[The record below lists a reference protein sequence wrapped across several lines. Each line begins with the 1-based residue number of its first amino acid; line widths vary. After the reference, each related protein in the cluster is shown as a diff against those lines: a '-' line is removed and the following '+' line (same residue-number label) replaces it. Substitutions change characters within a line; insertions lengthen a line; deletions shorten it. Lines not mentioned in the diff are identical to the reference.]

1 MRALSTLQEKV
12 MKPKF
17 TLHAAALALSF
28 AAAGLPQPAQATDA
42 RQAIKL
48 CDNNPKCS
56 YVVRDNGSVD
66 LSIGDNRIN
75 CPQEGPC
82 TCDICDAP
90 SGIKPTTKKD
100 FKVLAPRIMDV
111 LKR

>member
-1 MRALSTLQEKV
+1 MKLKLVLQ
-12 MKPKF
+12 
-17 TLHAAALALSF
+17 TAALALSF
-28 AAAGLPQPAQATDA
+28 AAFGLPQLAQATDA
-42 RQAIKL
+42 REAIRL
-48 CDNNPKCS
+48 CDKNPKCS

-66 LSIGDNRIN
+66 ITLGDNQIS

-82 TCDICDAP
+82 SCDICNAP

-100 FKVLAPRIMDV
+100 LKVLAPRVTDV

>member
-1 MRALSTLQEKV
+1 

-100 FKVLAPRIMDV
+100 FKVLAPRVMDV